1 MRVKKRYFFGSFNF
15 FFFLESFFFFLK
27 YFFYDLPPLRC
38 SKTCTNLCLVAFRCK
53 GWQQCHRVRHNK
65 MFLHL
70 FMLIVSR
77 GQDFFYT
84 PYILTGIKDNLCC
97 KKVARLNER
106 DIFLRCKVDI
116 SVNLYGQNL
125 NQFSDSRSVHP
136 CCNVHMSLNNCDTAS
151 SLYSRLAV
159 AARRGRRANTL
170 IIPI

>member
-1 MRVKKRYFFGSFNF
+1 
-15 FFFLESFFFFLK
+15 
-27 YFFYDLPPLRC
+27 
-38 SKTCTNLCLVAFRCK
+38 
-53 GWQQCHRVRHNK
+53 

-170 IIPI
+170 IIPIWAIGIFDIFCKQSKQQCVFTEGWVENMHKVGYTFVYVCIINRIKSKFFFLSNF